1 MNVSRR
7 WLEAF
12 LRRELEVQDLARRLA
27 QLGAPADAIEP
38 LHAEL
43 HDIVIAKV
51 EEVRPHPNA
60 DRLRLCTVNDGSAE
74 RRHVVCGAP
83 NVAAGAT
90 YPFAPVGA
98 TLPGGLVIE
107 KRKIRGE
114 TSEGMLCSAR
124 ELGLGEDHDGIL
136 TLETGA
142 EPGARFLDTMGLR
155 DERLVLDTSPMRPD
169 LLGHKGIAREL
180 AAAYRTTF
188 RLPEIP
194 GTEGFDPPAI
204 SRVTA
209 SAGTTGGLEVAIEA
223 GSSCARFTGA
233 VIRGVKIAPSP
244 AWLRRRLE
252 AVGARS
258 INNVVDATNCVMFEL
273 GQPLHAY
280 DLGKLSAGRIVA
292 RPARAGESLITLDG
306 TTRKLEPAMTVI
318 ADGERADGIAGVMGG
333 RHSELSDA
341 TTDLFLECAWFEP
354 KATRRTRRGLGLFT
368 EASQRFERGTDL
380 WGVPDALRR
389 CIGVILAVA
398 GGKPDGDAIDLWPE
412 PRNPPRV
419 FLRGRRVSQ
428 ILGVE
433 LPVHELERC
442 LGAIGATVVAKPA
455 EERLAVEVPGWRPDL
470 VAEIDL
476 IEEVARMHG
485 YDAFP
490 DELPPFRAG
499 NQVDAPLEITARSI
513 RRGLTAEGLYE
524 AVTLPMGAA
533 EPGST
538 GAVEIL
544 NPLSQEHSHLRR
556 FLLPSLIRQV
566 EANWAGHARDVRL
579 FEIGTVF
586 ESAEAGSRPHE
597 ETHVAGVFTGS
608 RWPGH
613 WTDGGHTP
621 DVDRWDLKGLFE
633 RAVSLAIP
641 GARMQVEGAGWVA
654 LLPDGR
660 PVGRAEALAADAP
673 PWAGQLWGF
682 ELRVDPAPRAPV
694 RFLPAPST
702 PAASRDLALLLP
714 EGLAV
719 AEVIEAVGGAGG
731 ALLESVAVIDEF
743 RGGALPPGRRSVAL
757 RLVMRGR
764 DRTLRDSDVDGVVNR
779 VLQRLAIIDV
789 TLRTA

>member
-1 MNVSRR
+1 VNVSRR
-7 WLEAF
+7 WLEGF

-38 LHAEL
+38 LHADL
-43 HDIVIAKV
+43 RDIVIAAV

-74 RRHVVCGAP
+74 RREVVCGAP
-83 NVAAGAT
+83 NVVAGAK
-90 YPFAPVGA
+90 YPFAPVGS

-114 TSEGMLCSAR
+114 RSEGMLCSAR
-124 ELGLGEDHDGIL
+124 ELGLGEDHDGIM
-136 TLETGA
+136 TLDTEA
-142 EPGARFLDTMGLR
+142 APGTRFLDTMGLR

-194 GTEGFDPPAI
+194 AEIMDAPVIA
-204 SRVTA
+204 RATA
-209 SAGTTGGLEVAIEA
+209 SAGRTGGIEVVIEP

-233 VIRGVKIAPSP
+233 VIRGVRVSPSP
-244 AWLRRRLE
+244 VWLRRRLE
-252 AVGARS
+252 SVGVRS
-258 INNVVDATNCVMFEL
+258 INNVVDATNYVMFEL

-280 DLGKLSAGRIVA
+280 DLAKLSGGRVVA
-292 RPARAGESLITLDG
+292 RSARAGESLVTLDG
-306 TTRKLEPAMTVI
+306 TTRPLDASMTVI

-333 RHSELSDA
+333 RHSEVSDV
-341 TTDLFLECAWFEP
+341 TTDVFLECAWFEP
-354 KATRRTRRGLGLFT
+354 KATRRTRRALGLST

-398 GGKPDGDAIDLWPE
+398 GGSPDGDAIDVWPE
-412 PRNPPRV
+412 PKNPPRI
-419 FLRGRRVSQ
+419 FLRARRVSQ

-442 LGAIGATVVAKPA
+442 LVAVGATVVAKPA

-470 VAEIDL
+470 TAEIDL

-524 AVTLPMGAA
+524 AVTLSMGPAQ
-533 EPGST
+533 PGT
-538 GAVEIL
+538 AGAVVIL
-544 NPLSQEHSHLRR
+544 NPLSQDHSHLRR
-556 FLLPSLIRQV
+556 SLLPSLIRQV
-566 EANWAGHARDVRL
+566 EANWTGHVRDVRL

-586 ESAEAGSRPHE
+586 ESAGTGSRPQE
-597 ETHVAGVFTGS
+597 ETHVAGVFTGA
-608 RWPGH
+608 RWPSH

-633 RAVSLAIP
+633 RALSLAIP
-641 GARMQVEGAGWVA
+641 GARMQVEDAGWVA

-660 PVGRAEALAADAP
+660 QVGRAVALSSDAP
-673 PWAGQLWGF
+673 PWAGELFGF
-682 ELRVDPAPRAPV
+682 ELRVDSSPRAPV
-694 RFLPAPST
+694 RFIPGPST

-714 EGLAV
+714 AGLAI
-719 AEVIEAVGGAGG
+719 AEVIDTVGAAGG

-743 RGGALPPGRRSVAL
+743 RGAGLPPGRRSVAL

-779 VLQRLAIIDV
+779 VLQRLSTIDV
-789 TLRTA
+789 TLRSA

>member
-27 QLGAPADAIEP
+27 QLGAPADAVEP
-38 LHAEL
+38 LHADL
-43 HDIVIAKV
+43 RDIVIASV

-83 NVAAGAT
+83 NVVAGAK
-90 YPFAPVGA
+90 YPFAPVGS

-114 TSEGMLCSAR
+114 PSEGMLCSAR

-136 TLETGA
+136 TLDTEA
-142 EPGARFLDTMGLR
+142 APGTRFLDTMGLR

-169 LLGHKGIAREL
+169 LLGHKGVAREL

-188 RLPEIP
+188 RLPDIP
-194 GTEGFDPPAI
+194 GVERIDVPAI
-204 SRVTA
+204 ARVTA
-209 SAGTTGGLEVAIEA
+209 SAGRAGGMEVAIEP
-223 GSSCARFTGA
+223 GCSCARFTGA
-233 VIRGVKIAPSP
+233 VIRGVRVSPSP
-244 AWLRRRLE
+244 AWLRHRLE
-252 AVGARS
+252 SVGVRS
-258 INNVVDATNCVMFEL
+258 INNVVDATNYVMFEL

-280 DLGKLSAGRIVA
+280 DLGTLSGGRIVA
-292 RPARAGESLITLDG
+292 RAAHAGESLVTLDG
-306 TTRKLEPAMTVI
+306 ATRRLEPSMTVI

-333 RHSELSDA
+333 RHSEVSDA

-354 KATRRTRRGLGLFT
+354 KATRRTRRALGLAT

-398 GGKPDGDAIDLWPE
+398 GGTVDGDAIDVWPE
-412 PRNPPRV
+412 PKNPPRV
-419 FLRGRRVSQ
+419 FLRARRVAQ
-428 ILGVE
+428 ILGIE
-433 LPVHELERC
+433 LPMHELERC
-442 LGAIGATVVAKPA
+442 LVAVGATVVAKPA

-499 NQVDAPLEITARSI
+499 NQVDAPLEITARAI

-524 AVTLPMGAA
+524 AITLPMGLADP
-533 EPGST
+533 EVT
-538 GAVEIL
+538 GAVGIL
-544 NPLSQEHSHLRR
+544 NPLSQDHSHLRR
-556 FLLPSLIRQV
+556 SLLPSLIRQV
-566 EANWAGHARDVRL
+566 EANWAGHVRDVRL

-586 ESAEAGSRPHE
+586 ESTSAGGRPSE

-660 PVGRAEALAADAP
+660 KVGRAVALSSDAP
-673 PWAGQLWGF
+673 LWAGELFGF

-694 RFLPAPST
+694 RFIPAPST

-714 EGLAV
+714 EGLAI
-719 AEVIEAVGGAGG
+719 ADVIDSVGLAGG

-743 RGGALPPGRRSVAL
+743 RGGGLPPGRRSVAL

-779 VLQRLAIIDV
+779 VLQRLSTIDV
-789 TLRTA
+789 TLRSA